1 MSGSLTWHTDPTGN
15 ACSAFNNGTNQNWST
30 AKSDPRRTYLAGTS
44 GSENY
49 TSALPLTY
57 FLYHMHGNKDAAG
70 IIAWLRDIEK
80 GAPTDQAARTHL
92 LAGRSVAKLE
102 ADLLQAYKN
111 AGIEL
116 VFIKRDGAVFEE

>member
-1 MSGSLTWHTDPTGN
+1 MD
-15 ACSAFNNGTNQNWST
+15 
-30 AKSDPRRTYLAGTS
+30 
-44 GSENY
+44 
-49 TSALPLTY
+49 
-57 FLYHMHGNKDAAG
+57 GNKDASG

-80 GAPTDQAARTHL
+80 GVPADQALRTHL

-102 ADLLQAYKN
+102 ADLLQAYKH